1 MSLLRWLDAA
11 IADAYENENER
22 FTYEINVR
30 PPPAHVGHDAELSR
44 GVRGTITAFERLH
57 HKHALP
63 AELEIP
69 LESLARAVEMVLE
82 DSELR
87 DASTIAP
94 TRRCGTWSYTA
105 AATSRRARPS
115 VMN

>member
-30 PPPAHVGHDAELSR
+30 PPPAHVSHDAELSR

-57 HKHALP
+57 HKHGLP

-69 LESLARAVEMVLE
+69 MESLARAVE
-82 DSELR
+82 SR
-87 DASTIAP
+87 TASCA
-94 TRRCGTWSYTA
+94 TRRP
-105 AATSRRARPS
+105 SRRPGAVERDRARLRLHPGAPGRQ
-115 VMN
+115 